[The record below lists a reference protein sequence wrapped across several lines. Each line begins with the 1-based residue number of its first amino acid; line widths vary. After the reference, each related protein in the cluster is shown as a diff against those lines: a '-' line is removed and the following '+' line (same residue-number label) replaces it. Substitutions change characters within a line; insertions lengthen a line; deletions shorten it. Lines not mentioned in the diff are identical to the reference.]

1 MFTRNINLFPNSHK
15 LSQKKLF
22 LKQLL
27 IGDERWILYKTEWK
41 RLLKNQNKPSQSI
54 PKSKGDVLFIVG
66 LEGRYEFLLESEAID
81 LSKYDSHLNQ
91 LKAAIN
97 E

>member
-1 MFTRNINLFPNSHK
+1 MDTLQQDRMEEIF
-15 LSQKKLF
+15 
-22 LKQLL
+22 
-27 IGDERWILYKTEWK
+27 E
-41 RLLKNQNKPSQSI
+41 NQNKPLQCI

-66 LEGRYEFLLESEAID
+66 LEGRYEFLPESEAID

-91 LKAAIN
+91 LKAVIS